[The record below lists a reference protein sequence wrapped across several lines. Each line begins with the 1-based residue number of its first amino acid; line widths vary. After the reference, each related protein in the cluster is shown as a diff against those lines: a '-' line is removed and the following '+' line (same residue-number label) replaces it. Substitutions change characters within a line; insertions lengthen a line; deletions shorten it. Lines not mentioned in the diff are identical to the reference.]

1 MNKKRIYLVIAVV
14 LLVVLIGIV
23 SVGIPVLFPMLRKD
37 TPKETVAIVDRGMVV
52 IATEASGAVVAENE
66 VIILSP
72 SSSVIRKIHKEPG
85 ARVAAGDVILELD
98 TEAVIS
104 EIESITDQLEM
115 KRNSLEKTR
124 LNNRSSMIDL
134 DYNVEAKK
142 LRITSLKSQLA
153 DEEQLLSVGGISPA
167 RLQETKQNITLAE
180 KELAMVIEKN
190 EIRIQQLKVDEEV
203 LLLQIRIQEKQLEEK
218 KKLLNDLKVKAP
230 SDGIILEVSGKVGE
244 KTNTDR
250 MLVRMSD
257 LTTFKIIGSI
267 DEKYSDYIKTGNLV
281 FAFLDHEKLEGR
293 IGIIPPV
300 IENSKI
306 QFTVHLDQS
315 DHPALIANQT
325 IPLQVVQSL
334 RNNTLRV
341 PSSERFYPDHEQTV
355 FVKDS
360 ERVVQRNVKFGMKGI
375 EYQEILSGLNEGD
388 RVVTSQGAGHHEEFT
403 ETSDQ

>member
-1 MNKKRIYLVIAVV
+1 MNKKRIYYIIAAL

-23 SVGIPVLFPMLRKD
+23 SIGIPALSPLLKNN
-37 TPKETVAIVDRGMVV
+37 TYKETIAIVDRGQVV
-52 IATEASGAVVAENE
+52 IATEATGIVEAENE

-72 SSSVIRKIHKEPG
+72 SSSIIKKISKEPG
-85 ARVAAGDVILELD
+85 ARVEAGEVILELD
-98 TEAVIS
+98 TEPVKN
-104 EIESITDQLEM
+104 EIENISDQLEM

-134 DYNVEAKK
+134 DYNVEVKK

-190 EIRIQQLKVDEEV
+190 EIRTKQLQVDEEV

-218 KKLLNDLKVKAP
+218 RELLKNLKVRAP
-230 SDGIILEVSGKVGE
+230 SDGIILEISGKVGE
-244 KTNTDR
+244 KTSADR
-250 MLVRMSD
+250 MLVHMSD
-257 LTTFKIIGSI
+257 LTTFKINGSI
-267 DEKYSDYIKTGNLV
+267 DEKYSDYIKTGNRV

-306 QFTVHLDQS
+306 LFTIHLEQC

-325 IPLQVVQSL
+325 IPLQVIQSI
-334 RNNTLRV
+334 RDNTLRV
-341 PSSERFYPDHEQTV
+341 PSSDKFHPDHEQTIL
-355 FVKDS
+355 VKDS
-360 ERVVQRNVKFGMKGI
+360 ERVVEKNVKFGVKGI
-375 EYQEILSGLNEGD
+375 EYQEIISGLNEGD
-388 RVVTSQGAGHHEEFT
+388 RVVTSKERCGRY
-403 ETSDQ
+403 

>member
-1 MNKKRIYLVIAVV
+1 
-14 LLVVLIGIV
+14 
-23 SVGIPVLFPMLRKD
+23 
-37 TPKETVAIVDRGMVV
+37 
-52 IATEASGAVVAENE
+52 
-66 VIILSP
+66 
-72 SSSVIRKIHKEPG
+72 
-85 ARVAAGDVILELD
+85 
-98 TEAVIS
+98 
-104 EIESITDQLEM
+104 
-115 KRNSLEKTR
+115 
-124 LNNRSSMIDL
+124 
-134 DYNVEAKK
+134 
-142 LRITSLKSQLA
+142 
-153 DEEQLLSVGGISPA
+153 
-167 RLQETKQNITLAE
+167 
-180 KELAMVIEKN
+180 MVIEKN